1 MFGWRQKK
9 MIADRE
15 EEVRQ
20 ERGRLA
26 EKIVELERTRSHV
39 EEMVKNALDLVQ
51 KANHRAAPPH
61 H

>member
-1 MFGWRQKK
+1 MLGWRQNK
-9 MIADRE
+9 MIAQRE

-20 ERGRLA
+20 ERGKLA
-26 EKIVELERTRSHV
+26 AKIVELERTRSHI
-39 EEMVKNALDLVQ
+39 EEMVKTALDLVQ